1 MRKRLHNKLK
11 KAITRARILV
21 AAPQIGGAAFIT
33 GNAAGLHGGRRPKY
47 GKRERQANRKDEAA
61 GAEETQAD

>member
-21 AAPQIGGAAFIT
+21 ASPDIGGAAFIT
-33 GNAAGLHGGRRPKY
+33 GNAAGIHGGRRPKY
-47 GKRERQANRKDEAA
+47 GKRERQANRRDETS
-61 GAEETQAD
+61 GSQDTELG

>member
-11 KAITRARILV
+11 KAIIKARILV
-21 AAPQIGGAAFIT
+21 AAPDIGGSAFVT

-47 GKRERQANRKDEAA
+47 GKRERQANRKDEAL
-61 GAEETQAD
+61 GANSEND